1 MSELVKASLQVLVTT
16 AKGSGNVDATV
27 RRGAKFEVQLN
38 PTSMRVDRKNNI
50 DRGSVTAGGQRRQH
64 TSTEGATLTFDLE
77 YDTADEV
84 DVDVR
89 DKTKDVQQFT
99 LPAEKGEAPPRLEF
113 QWGTFAFRGIM
124 TSLVEELDFFSPDGR
139 PLHAKLSVTITEQ
152 NLAFEKKED
161 GPGARTARG
170 STPPDAPPST
180 GPGGS
185 GTRQPETRTQA
196 NDGETAQQL
205 AARLGGD
212 PTAWRS
218 LMNGLDSPLAIPAGA
233 TIEVGPELAGGQGI
247 AITGGIAA
255 GLATTEATSL
265 SVALQPT
272 ADARAG
278 FSLAEVGGVTAAA
291 QIVESGAARLAVA
304 RARASFD
311 VPSLRVA
318 GATGIEI
325 DPRSVT
331 YGASIPLRLHVTAS
345 TRQAFETAGDV
356 TVSARARPGEI
367 SVATSASVAPW
378 VSLPVDVTGE
388 RGRADAEQRFR
399 DGE

>member
-1 MSELVKASLQVLVTT
+1 MSELTKASLQVLVTT
-16 AKGSGNVDATV
+16 AAGSGNVDATV
-27 RRGAKFEVQLN
+27 KRGARFEVQLN

-50 DRGSVTAGGQRRQH
+50 DRGAVTAGGQRRQH

-77 YDTADEV
+77 YDTADEI

-89 DKTKDVQQFT
+89 DKTKDVHQFT
-99 LPAEKGEAPPRLEF
+99 LPGEKGEAPPRLEF
-113 QWGTFAFRGIM
+113 QWGTFVFRGIM
-124 TSLVEELDFFSPDGR
+124 TSLVEELDFFSAEGR

-161 GPGARTARG
+161 GPGLRTAKG

-185 GTRQPETRTQA
+185 GTQRPETRAQA

-247 AITGGIAA
+247 ALTGGVAA
-255 GLATTEATSL
+255 GLATTETASL
-265 SVALQPT
+265 SAALQPT
-272 ADARAG
+272 ADAQAG
-278 FSLAEVGGVTAAA
+278 FSLAEIGGVTVAA
-291 QIVESGAARLAVA
+291 QIIESGTAQRAVA
-304 RARASFD
+304 QARASFD
-311 VPSLRVA
+311 VPSLRIT
-318 GATGIEI
+318 GATSIET
-325 DPRSVT
+325 DPRSAT
-331 YGASIPLRLHVTAS
+331 YGASIPLRLHITAS
-345 TRQAFETAGDV
+345 SRQEFEAAGDV
-356 TVSARARPGEI
+356 TVAARARHAEI
-367 SVATSASVAPW
+367 AVATSASMAPW
-378 VSLPVDVTGE
+378 VILPVDVTGE
-388 RGRADAEQRFR
+388 RGRADSEQRFR